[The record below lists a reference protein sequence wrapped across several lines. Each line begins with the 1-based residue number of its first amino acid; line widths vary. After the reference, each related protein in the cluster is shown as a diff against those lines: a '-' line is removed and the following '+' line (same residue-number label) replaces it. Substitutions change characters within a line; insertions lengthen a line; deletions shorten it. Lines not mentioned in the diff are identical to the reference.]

1 LHFVSPGV
9 KDILFIQKH
18 NLHKKIC
25 VAVIILHFH
34 FQCEQTNNFYLNL
47 ETGCIASGL
56 DMVLDGI
63 SLYIFLYLYFIY
75 PLLFYRERVE
85 GPHKQED
92 SVVVEQT

>member
-1 LHFVSPGV
+1 
-9 KDILFIQKH
+9 
-18 NLHKKIC
+18 

-92 SVVVEQT
+92 NVVVEQT